1 MNRTQEAQLL
11 LGNEFFKTVFQE
23 LEELQ
28 LSRFVNS
35 NEEDINGR
43 ELAYI
48 KLATLREIKS
58 HIESI
63 AASSEIRD
71 KRWKIW

>member
-11 LGNEFFKTVFQE
+11 LDNEFFKTVFQE

-35 NEEDINGR
+35 YEEDINGR
-43 ELAYI
+43 ELAYV
-48 KLATLREIKS
+48 KLATLKEIKS

>member
-11 LGNEFFKTVFQE
+11 LENEFFKTVFQE
-23 LEELQ
+23 LEDLQ
-28 LSRFVNS
+28 LSRFANS

-43 ELAYI
+43 ELAYV
-48 KLATLREIKS
+48 KLATLKEIKS

-63 AASSEIRD
+63 AASSEIRN
-71 KRWKIW
+71 KRLKIW

>member
-43 ELAYI
+43 ELAYV

>member
-11 LGNEFFKTVFQE
+11 LGSEFFKTVFQE

-43 ELAYI
+43 ELAYV
-48 KLATLREIKS
+48 KLATLKEIKS

>member
-28 LSRFVNS
+28 ISRFVNS
-35 NEEDINGR
+35 NEEDIDGR
-43 ELAYI
+43 ELAYV
-48 KLATLREIKS
+48 KLATLKEIKS

>member
-11 LGNEFFKTVFQE
+11 LGNEFFK
-23 LEELQ
+23 
-28 LSRFVNS
+28 
-35 NEEDINGR
+35 EDINGR
-43 ELAYI
+43 ELAYV

>member
-11 LGNEFFKTVFQE
+11 LENEFFKTVFKE
-23 LEELQ
+23 LEDLQ
-28 LSRFVNS
+28 VSRFANS

-43 ELAYI
+43 ELAYV

-63 AASSEIRD
+63 AASSEIRE
-71 KRWKIW
+71 KRFKIW

>member
-11 LGNEFFKTVFQE
+11 LGNEFFNTVFKE

-28 LSRFVNS
+28 LSRFANS
-35 NEEDINGR
+35 NEEDINVR
-43 ELAYI
+43 ELAYV
-48 KLATLREIKS
+48 KLATLKEIKS

>member
-43 ELAYI
+43 ELAYV
-48 KLATLREIKS
+48 KLATLKEIKS